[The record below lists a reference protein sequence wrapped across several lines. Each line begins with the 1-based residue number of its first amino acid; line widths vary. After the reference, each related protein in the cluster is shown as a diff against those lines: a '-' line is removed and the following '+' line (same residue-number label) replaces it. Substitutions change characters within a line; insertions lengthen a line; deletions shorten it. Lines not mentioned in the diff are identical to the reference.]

1 MNESHSDA
9 SLFSL
14 TELLARKADLERD
27 YAEHETWLRDFASRF
42 SSSEEQQ
49 RLVADLH
56 DLDVQLQRLTAAIES
71 ARRQPSDPL

>member
-9 SLFSL
+9 SLLSI
-14 TELLARKADLERD
+14 TALLARKAVLERD
-27 YAEHETWLRDFASRF
+27 YAEHETWLQDFASRF

-56 DLDVQLQRLTAAIES
+56 DLDVQLQRLNAEIEY